1 MPYFHNDI
9 INILFIHINKTGGT
23 SFEQYM
29 SYKFNIYL
37 NPKSLYGSQPWR
49 NSIDAP
55 LTDEEIKVRSVIPE
69 FSRLQ
74 HLTYQQILAGPKYF
88 NINYTNITYI
98 TIVRNPYERIIS
110 GLFYD
115 KLIKVDTTP
124 DDVFIILKRFLMTQP
139 DKNIA
144 KPQYLFI
151 TDENGKLIP
160 NLKILHTETLQA
172 DMVTLG
178 YTDFDTNL
186 NCNPHKVHYYKLL
199 NNYSINLINDF
210 YDVDF
215 TMFNY
220 KKYKQKIT
228 PLYSY
233 MEKTLRIFDKFFDD
247 ALYSECYEYSI
258 SKVGSPEISF
268 RTNYIWEPGIVKD
281 SNLVLIHDLNTDNV
295 LYKKISDIIKT
306 KCQIDTIKTI
316 MFYYWTPGS
325 HIPWHTDGNH
335 NGGITIYLNKS
346 WDEDWGGIF
355 LYKDG
360 DLISGLYPKQ
370 NRCVMQHGGIP
381 HSVAPTTKNSDVR
394 LTIQIFF

>member
-1 MPYFHNDI
+1 
-9 INILFIHINKTGGT
+9 
-23 SFEQYM
+23 
-29 SYKFNIYL
+29 
-37 NPKSLYGSQPWR
+37 
-49 NSIDAP
+49 
-55 LTDEEIKVRSVIPE
+55 
-69 FSRLQ
+69 
-74 HLTYQQILAGPKYF
+74 
-88 NINYTNITYI
+88 
-98 TIVRNPYERIIS
+98 
-110 GLFYD
+110 
-115 KLIKVDTTP
+115 
-124 DDVFIILKRFLMTQP
+124 MTQP